1 MSIASPAIR
10 KIAVEAYLSGKATQ
24 QQLADILGFH
34 RTAIVRWVREYRND
48 GRLEPQ
54 VRGHM
59 ARAFS
64 DDEKE
69 LLATMIKDK
78 PDLTLEE
85 IREAF
90 SKNCSLMAVHRELK
104 RLGFRYKKNSEG
116 IRTRTRRHSR
126 EQEEMGRVSKD
137 CPGWT
142 ACFYRWVKR
151 KDQYDAFS
159 GPFLWWRSLSCKR
172 AIRSLEDSDD
182 AFINPAWRK
191 HRMHS
196 GWWRH
201 G

>member
-1 MSIASPAIR
+1 MSIATPEIR

-34 RTAIVRWVREYRND
+34 RTAIVRWVREFRKD

-59 ARAFS
+59 LKAFS
-64 DDEKE
+64 AEE
-69 LLATMIKDK
+69 SERLFAMVRDK

-116 IRTRTRRHSR
+116 VRTRTRRYSGK
-126 EQEEMGRVSKD
+126 QEGL
-137 CPGWT
+137 G
-142 ACFYRWVKR
+142 
-151 KDQYDAFS
+151 
-159 GPFLWWRSLSCKR
+159 
-172 AIRSLEDSDD
+172 
-182 AFINPAWRK
+182 
-191 HRMHS
+191 
-196 GWWRH
+196 
-201 G
+201 